1 MNFRVQSQ
9 FEIKILI
16 VQLINTTYYLCIEK
30 KIEFESA
37 NYLKTS
43 KFSRTLDARD
53 TVNWYWSADTL
64 FWQLSTDHDMDVLY
78 QVAGS
83 QTSWK
88 VRFNIGFLVVQTEG
102 RSRDY
107 QIFSGT

>member
-53 TVNWYWSADTL
+53 TVN
-64 FWQLSTDHDMDVLY
+64 
-78 QVAGS
+78 
-83 QTSWK
+83 
-88 VRFNIGFLVVQTEG
+88 
-102 RSRDY
+102 
-107 QIFSGT
+107 